1 VTVTKRLFCVA
12 LFLAAFFIVTVPAL
26 AWNGARQDYTTSDGC
41 QVCHQSGQ
49 PSAAPKVFNAW
60 AATKHGTDSEAAN
73 AAKSIPAGS
82 VCAGCH
88 TANFDPTKSSPVP
101 TATTYAFNTAL
112 PTPVATKTTVAWG
125 ASPST
130 VASPQALGN
139 GSFSELDI
147 GCSSCHYGASVPG
160 SLSDTG
166 NDVNDTAHTA
176 PYTDLANAE
185 ICGACHSRFSYTVN
199 TYTVNPI
206 PSPTASQTTLI
217 QPQMAIGYPMLGVN
231 YQPLSNFLNVAAPGW
246 QPTPNPSATGTAF
259 GQLQTYW
266 TVDGTP
272 TKWQETGH
280 DGSAAQYPEWNSEKH
295 AAALTNLKKAVGSN
309 PPAACLQCHSTDYR
323 IAANDAKPTG
333 TQAKYGVTCVACHA
347 PHDAGTAKGV
357 WSDEYDAQLVGNP
370 ANSSDVCT
378 QCHTEQAFTGESPS
392 PVATGLPAAGTLV
405 RYNTTEVMNGTGAIG
420 VPQGLPGVHDQKC
433 VDCHM
438 PPTSFSRGSAQLGGN
453 HTFEIITPKDAND
466 ASPVPVVTS
475 AATSTPTA
483 TTSPWAS
490 PTPIVTT
497 YIDESTMPYSACSTC
512 HNNNVNSTATPQPI
526 LTTTPSPQPVG
537 KIAVTVT
544 RVMQNQGDKAL
555 WLQDTLD
562 QRQASMHAQYDAVTS
577 ALHAAGL
584 RMGFIQPVASP
595 AKGVSVDQSYVT
607 WLNGVLNGLGA
618 PSWNTAE
625 VLWQDGYT
633 DWTYVAGEGSWG
645 IHNWQYD
652 SLVIQAALNFANRVD
667 TTKQVVTLKA
677 YKSLL
682 LLNAID
688 IFSGTVTPAT
698 KGTITIQ
705 RKSSGNWLAWK
716 TVTVGSTGHFS
727 IKVKMTKK
735 GTYYL
740 RAFYPAKPPYAGGI
754 SAQIKVVVK

>member
-1 VTVTKRLFCVA
+1 VCVAEGVPEGDRGCLPAVVVETPHTMLPHRESRASPRGYPALAAPRPPSALPAAAAVFQLANRRARLLLRFRRGGDSVTADTQSRFATLTLKEVTVTKRLFCVA

-309 PPAACLQCHSTDYR
+309 RRPHASSATRPTTVSRRTTPSLRAPRRST
-323 IAANDAKPTG
+323 
-333 TQAKYGVTCVACHA
+333 
-347 PHDAGTAKGV
+347 
-357 WSDEYDAQLVGNP
+357 
-370 ANSSDVCT
+370 
-378 QCHTEQAFTGESPS
+378 
-392 PVATGLPAAGTLV
+392 
-405 RYNTTEVMNGTGAIG
+405 
-420 VPQGLPGVHDQKC
+420 
-433 VDCHM
+433 
-438 PPTSFSRGSAQLGGN
+438 
-453 HTFEIITPKDAND
+453 
-466 ASPVPVVTS
+466 ASPASPATRHTTPALPRES
-475 AATSTPTA
+475 GATSTTPSSSA
-483 TTSPWAS
+483 TRRTRVTCAPSATQSRRSRANRLRLSLLGCRPPARWF
-490 PTPIVTT
+490 VTT
-497 YIDESTMPYSACSTC
+497 RPRS
-512 HNNNVNSTATPQPI
+512 
-526 LTTTPSPQPVG
+526 
-537 KIAVTVT
+537 
-544 RVMQNQGDKAL
+544 
-555 WLQDTLD
+555 
-562 QRQASMHAQYDAVTS
+562 
-577 ALHAAGL
+577 
-584 RMGFIQPVASP
+584 
-595 AKGVSVDQSYVT
+595 
-607 WLNGVLNGLGA
+607 
-618 PSWNTAE
+618 
-625 VLWQDGYT
+625 
-633 DWTYVAGEGSWG
+633 
-645 IHNWQYD
+645 
-652 SLVIQAALNFANRVD
+652 
-667 TTKQVVTLKA
+667 
-677 YKSLL
+677 
-682 LLNAID
+682 
-688 IFSGTVTPAT
+688 
-698 KGTITIQ
+698 
-705 RKSSGNWLAWK
+705 
-716 TVTVGSTGHFS
+716 
-727 IKVKMTKK
+727 
-735 GTYYL
+735 
-740 RAFYPAKPPYAGGI
+740 
-754 SAQIKVVVK
+754 